1 MSFFDDYVGGVFIE
15 NQRFTI
21 QGDSEIS
28 KLVNRSRRLGSDPSL
43 VLYGGGNTS
52 SKIEETDH
60 LGRKRTILR
69 IKGSGCDLRTI
80 TELDFSGLYLE
91 ELLPLIDLDTMS
103 DEDMVDYLNN
113 CMVSAAERRP
123 SIETLLH
130 AFIDA
135 LHVDHV
141 HSDAICT
148 LTNHENAEEILYEV
162 LGKDVAFVPYCRPG
176 FKLSKIVQQFSES
189 YAVVLEHH
197 GLVTWGNTHE
207 ESYLKTIELEE
218 KAKAYINSHKLKRA
232 TNPLETLKTDKL
244 TTILL
249 RLRGQLSQKQKQI
262 VTIDEKQLELA
273 NRKDVEQIAT
283 GGRSTLEH
291 ILRIGK
297 DSLVLSE
304 SDDCK
309 QAIQSYRVRYTNFFS
324 QFQNRLPKGFDMHE
338 NIDPKVG
345 LIPGVG
351 CFGAG
356 LTLATAKRNAEIA
369 RHSHE
374 AMANVLDLFNSSKNL
389 TEEEA
394 FDIDY
399 WPLELYK
406 LSLSPTV
413 PNMAGYI
420 FVFIGI
426 NNNHEQL
433 ILEKL
438 LKKGA
443 HVVVASTNTE
453 RFSGIVD
460 TYKNQ
465 VVLIG
470 DTHVEEAIQ
479 TAILH
484 YGGLDG
490 VIMGENTALSNEQVN
505 RLNDVFEKQEIT
517 GVIIKTNESSLNMEG
532 NHELNSTSIIY
543 ASGNQT
549 AFEGIL
555 SILGN

>member
-1 MSFFDDYVGGVFIE
+1 MVNQPFIIPGE
-15 NQRFTI
+15 SN
-21 QGDSEIS
+21 IS
-28 KLVNRSRRLGSDPSL
+28 KLVNRSKLLGIDPNL

-52 SKIEETDH
+52 SKMEEIDH
-60 LGRKRTILR
+60 LGRRRTILR
-69 IKGSGCDLRTI
+69 IKGSGCDLKTI
-80 TELDFSGLYLE
+80 TEQDFSGLYLE
-91 ELLPLIDLDTMS
+91 ELLPLLELDSMS
-103 DEDMVDYLNN
+103 DEDMVDYLAN

-148 LTNHENAEEILYEV
+148 LTNHENAEEIIHEI
-162 LGKDVAFVPYCRPG
+162 LGNDVAFVPYYRPG
-176 FKLSKIVQQFSES
+176 FKLSKVVQQFSNS

-218 KAKAYINSHKLKRA
+218 KAKAYINSHKSKK
-232 TNPLETLKTDKL
+232 ETESQEKL
-244 TTILL
+244 TTDKITKLLL

-262 VTIDEKQLELA
+262 ITIDENQLNIA

-297 DSLVLSE
+297 DSLVISE
-304 SDDCK
+304 NDDCK
-309 QAIQSYRVRYTNFFS
+309 HAIQSYRERYTNFFIK
-324 QFQNRLPKGFDMHE
+324 FQSRLPKGYDMHD

-356 LTLATAKRNAEIA
+356 ISLDNAKRNIEIA

-374 AMANVLDLFNSSKNL
+374 AIANVLDIFHASKNL
-389 TEEEA
+389 TEEEV

-406 LSLSPTV
+406 LTLSPAV
-413 PNMAGYI
+413 PNLAGYI
-420 FVFIGI
+420 FIVIGI
-426 NNNHEQL
+426 NNPQEEL
-433 ILEKL
+433 MLKKL

-443 HVVVASTNTE
+443 HIVAVADYTE
-453 RFSGIVD
+453 NLSAMLD
-460 TYKNQ
+460 SYKNQ
-465 VVLIG
+465 IKLMDG
-470 DTHVEEAIQ
+470 NHVEQAIQ
-479 TAILH
+479 KAILH

-490 VIMGENTALSNEQVN
+490 VIIGGNAALSKDQVIKINE
-505 RLNDVFEKQEIT
+505 VFEMQEMT
-517 GVIIKTNESSLNMEG
+517 GFILKTNESTLNMDEH
-532 NHELNSTSIIY
+532 HELNSTSIIN
-543 ASGNQT
+543 ATANQT
-549 AFEGIL
+549 ALEGIL

>member
-1 MSFFDDYVGGVFIE
+1 MSRYFYGQSCFDDYVGGVFIE

-28 KLVNRSRRLGSDPSL
+28 KLVNRSRLLGKDPSL

-80 TELDFSGLYLE
+80 TEQDFSGLYLE
-91 ELLPLIDLDTMS
+91 ELLPLLDLDNMS
-103 DEDMVDYLNN
+103 DEDMVDYLGRS
-113 CMVSAAERRP
+113 MVSAAERRP

-148 LTNHENAEEILYEV
+148 LTNHENAEEIIKEV

-176 FKLSKIVQQFSES
+176 FKLSKIVQQFSGS

-218 KAKAYINSHKLKRA
+218 KAKEYINSHKLKKE
-232 TNPLETLKTDKL
+232 TNLLDTLKTDTR
-244 TTILL
+244 TTLLL

-262 VTIDEKQLELA
+262 ITIDENQLELA
-273 NRKDVEQIAT
+273 NRKDVEKIAT

-297 DSLVLSE
+297 DSLVISD

-309 QAIQSYRVRYTNFFS
+309 QAIQSYRESYTNFFN

-338 NIDPKVG
+338 NMDPKVG

-356 LTLATAKRNAEIA
+356 ISLATAKRNTDIA

-374 AMANVLDLFNSSKNL
+374 AMANVLDLFNTSKNL

-406 LSLSPTV
+406 LSLAPTV
-413 PNMAGYI
+413 PSMAGYI

-426 NNNHEQL
+426 NNDHEEL

-443 HVVVASTNTE
+443 HVVVASTYTE
-453 RFSGIVD
+453 RLSGILD

-465 VVLIG
+465 IVLMDEKHI
-470 DTHVEEAIQ
+470 EEAIQ
-479 TAILH
+479 KAILH
-484 YGGLDG
+484 FGGLDG
-490 VIMGENTALSNEQVN
+490 VIMGEKAALSSEQVI
-505 RLNDVFEKQEIT
+505 D
-517 GVIIKTNESSLNMEG
+517 
-532 NHELNSTSIIY
+532 
-543 ASGNQT
+543 
-549 AFEGIL
+549 
-555 SILGN
+555 

>member
-1 MSFFDDYVGGVFIE
+1 M
-15 NQRFTI
+15 
-21 QGDSEIS
+21 S
-28 KLVNRSRRLGSDPSL
+28 KLVNRSRLLGKDSSL

-60 LGRKRTILR
+60 LGRKRTVLR

-80 TELDFSGLYLE
+80 TEQDFSGLYLQ
-91 ELLPLIDLDTMS
+91 ELLPLINLDSMS
-103 DEDMVDYLNN
+103 DEDMVDYLGR

-148 LTNHENAEEILYEV
+148 LTNHENAEEIIKEV
-162 LGKDVAFVPYCRPG
+162 FGEDVAFVPYCRPG
-176 FKLSKIVQQFSES
+176 FTLSKIVQQFSGS

-218 KAKAYINSHKLKRA
+218 KAKEYINSHKLKKEK
-232 TNPLETLKTDKL
+232 NLDTLKTDTRTSL
-244 TTILL
+244 LL

-262 VTIDEKQLELA
+262 ITIDETQLELA
-273 NRKDVEQIAT
+273 NRRDVEKIAT

-297 DSLVLSE
+297 DSLVISD

-309 QAIQSYRVRYTNFFS
+309 QTIQSYRDSYTNFFN

-356 LTLATAKRNAEIA
+356 ISLATAKRNTDIA

-374 AMANVLDLFNSSKNL
+374 AMVNVLDLFITTKNL
-389 TEEEA
+389 TEEEV

-406 LSLSPTV
+406 LNLSPTV
-413 PNMAGYI
+413 PNLAGYI
-420 FVFIGI
+420 FAFFGI
-426 NNNHEQL
+426 NNDREEL

-443 HVVVASTNTE
+443 HVVVASTYTE
-453 RFSGIVD
+453 RLSGILNI
-460 TYKNQ
+460 YKTQ
-465 VVLIG
+465 VVLIE
-470 DTHVEEAIQ
+470 DNHVEEAIQ
-479 TAILH
+479 KAILH

-490 VIMGENTALSNEQVN
+490 VIMGENAALSNEQVN
-505 RLNDVFEKQEIT
+505 RLNEVFETQAIT
-517 GVIIKTNESSLNMEG
+517 GLIITTSESLLNTDG
-532 NHELNSTSIIY
+532 NHELNSTSIIH
-543 ASGNQT
+543 ASGKQT
-549 AFEGIL
+549 ASEGIL

>member
-1 MSFFDDYVGGVFIE
+1 MV
-15 NQRFTI
+15 NQPFTI
-21 QGDSEIS
+21 PGESNIS
-28 KLVNRSRRLGSDPSL
+28 KLVNRSKLLGIDPNL

-52 SKIEETDH
+52 SKMEEIDH
-60 LGRKRTILR
+60 LGRRRTILR
-69 IKGSGCDLRTI
+69 IKGSGCDLKTI
-80 TELDFSGLYLE
+80 TEQDFSGLYLE
-91 ELLPLIDLDTMS
+91 ELLPLLELENMS
-103 DEDMVDYLNN
+103 DEDMVDYLAN

-148 LTNHENAEEILYEV
+148 LTNHENAEEIIHEI
-162 LGKDVAFVPYCRPG
+162 LGKDVAFVPYYRPG
-176 FKLSKIVQQFSES
+176 FKLSKVVQQFSTS

-218 KAKAYINSHKLKRA
+218 KAKAYINSHKSKK
-232 TNPLETLKTDKL
+232 ETESQEKL
-244 TTILL
+244 TTDKITKLLL

-262 VTIDEKQLELA
+262 ITIDENQLNIA

-297 DSLVLSE
+297 DSLVISE
-304 SDDCK
+304 NDDCK
-309 QAIQSYRVRYTNFFS
+309 HAIQSYRERYTNFFIKFKS
-324 QFQNRLPKGFDMHE
+324 RLPKGYDMHD

-345 LIPGVG
+345 LIPAVG

-356 LTLATAKRNAEIA
+356 ISLDNAKRNIEIA

-374 AMANVLDLFNSSKNL
+374 ATANVLDIFHSSKNL

-406 LSLSPTV
+406 LTLSPAV
-413 PNMAGYI
+413 PNLAGYI
-420 FVFIGI
+420 FIVIGI
-426 NNNHEQL
+426 NNHHEEL
-433 ILEKL
+433 MLKKL

-443 HVVVASTNTE
+443 HIVAVADYTE
-453 RFSGIVD
+453 NLSVMLD

-465 VVLIG
+465 IKLMDG
-470 DTHVEEAIQ
+470 NHVEQAIQ
-479 TAILH
+479 KAILH

-490 VIMGENTALSNEQVN
+490 VILGENAALSKDHVIKLNEVFDMQEMTGFILKTDEST
-505 RLNDVFEKQEIT
+505 LNLDEHHA
-517 GVIIKTNESSLNMEG
+517 LNA
-532 NHELNSTSIIY
+532 TSIIN
-543 ASGNQT
+543 ATANQT
-549 AFEGIL
+549 ALEGIL
-555 SILGN
+555 SLLGN